1 MTRTAGSILAF
12 SLVAGVLAPAASLA
26 QSGGTGL
33 YAFEE
38 IVVTARKREERLRDV
53 PDSIIAFTAQDIAQ
67 SGVQSV
73 SDVAALVPNFSMV
86 RGQQPG
92 TEFIN
97 IRGVGQ
103 IRNGEPPVAVVI
115 DGVQLS
121 SGYQITQDL
130 FDIEQ
135 IEVLKGPQGAVYGR
149 NAIGGAINITTRQ
162 PTNELTGGVRV
173 SYGTGEDFQAKGYI
187 GGAVVADKLLIRLS
201 GSFRDF
207 DGDIDN
213 VTLNEK
219 VNFDESKNFRARLIG
234 YLSEQVTLDL
244 RYTRI
249 DQEVGA
255 AWYSLIPPGAS
266 INETQPVTA
275 DVLGRAERVLND
287 LSAKVDVDFSFA
299 TLTSI
304 TAYSKIRSDLFEDF
318 DFLPMSFLEAE
329 QPLRQKSWSQE
340 LRLVSNDDGPARW
353 LVGGYYLDTDR
364 DLDSELYFMPG
375 AGGVL
380 VPFPIPER
388 TLFNATRASDD
399 NKAYALFGQL
409 AYRVAPALELSGALR
424 YDIDERS
431 IFDRVTLQSFDKTFK
446 SLQPKIQVT
455 YFFSDDAMA
464 YLSAGRGF
472 RSGGFNP
479 NDRITRIYDKETNW
493 NYEAGTKLSALEGRL
508 LMNAAVFYTR
518 INDRQVYNLDLITA
532 AQTIANPIP
541 KSEILGI
548 EADITARPFK
558 GFELRGAVGL
568 LDSKIKRYDPSVYV
582 GLPIQGD
589 FTGNKLQQT
598 PHYSYAFA
606 AQYSLD
612 ASDDLRLIARGEVT
626 GDGGDYYW
634 EIDNQDRRENITL
647 VNARLTAEYRNLTLS
662 GYATNLL
669 KKDYNLEYISQAFSG
684 APLGNYALPAP
695 GRRFGVEAGFTF

>member
-12 SLVAGVLAPAASLA
+12 SLVAGSLSPTASLA
-26 QSGGTGL
+26 QTNEAGFHG
-33 YAFEE
+33 FEE

-53 PDSIIAFTAQDIAQ
+53 PDAITAFTAQDITR
-67 SGVQSV
+67 SGIQTV
-73 SDVAALVPNFSMV
+73 SDVASLVPNFSIV
-86 RGQQPG
+86 EAQQPG

-130 FDIEQ
+130 FDVEQ

-162 PTNELTGGVRV
+162 PGNELEGAVRV
-173 SYGTGEDFQAKGYI
+173 GYGTGEDFQAKGYI
-187 GGAVVADKLLIRLS
+187 SGALIEDKLLVRLS

-207 DGDIDN
+207 GGDIDN
-213 VTLNEK
+213 LTLNEK
-219 VNFDESKNFRARLIG
+219 VNFDESKNFRARVIG
-234 YLSEQVTLDL
+234 YLSEQVSVDL

-249 DQEVGA
+249 DQEAGA
-255 AWYSLIPPGAS
+255 AWYSFVPPGAS

-287 LSAKVDVDFSFA
+287 LSAKIDVDLSFA

-304 TAYSKIRSDLFEDF
+304 TAYSKIRSNLIEDF
-318 DFLPMSFLEAE
+318 DFFPASLLEAE

-340 LRLVSNDDGPARW
+340 VRLVSDSDGPARW

-364 DLDSELYFMPG
+364 DLDSEIYFMPG

-380 VPFPIPER
+380 VPFPVPER
-388 TLFNATRASDD
+388 TLFSATRASDD

-409 AYRVAPALELSGALR
+409 SYRIVPAFELSGALR

-431 IFDRVTLQSFDKTFK
+431 IFDRVTLESFDKTFK
-446 SLQPKIQVT
+446 SLQPKVQAT
-455 YFFSDDAMA
+455 YFFSTDAMA

-479 NDRITRIYDKETNW
+479 NGRITRIYDKETNW
-493 NYEAGTKLSALEGRL
+493 NFELGTKLGLLDDRL
-508 LMNAAVFYTR
+508 LVNAAAFYTR

-541 KSEILGI
+541 KSEIMGV

-558 GFELRGAVGL
+558 GFELRAAVGL
-568 LDSKIKRYDPSVYV
+568 LDSKIKKYDPLVYV

-612 ASDDLRLIARGEVT
+612 ATDELRLIARGEMT

-647 VNARLTAEYRNLTLS
+647 VNARLTAEYRNLTLTGHVS
-662 GYATNLL
+662 NLL

-695 GRRFGVEAGFTF
+695 GRRFGIEAGFRF